1 MNKLQVT
8 DFARAMYEDSYLLP
22 NETIDDLYHRVAYDN
37 CRDNPERAE
46 RIKSYF
52 YKLWACGATP
62 VMSNSGI
69 DRGYPISCFTSMTYD
84 SLESIAFGL
93 MEDLVLGSGG
103 GGIGRRKIVR
113 GLGES
118 ISNVGTSSG
127 KVPFLKVDDSM
138 VNAVSQGALRRASKA
153 EYLHISDPEIEEF
166 IKIRKSTG
174 GDSNR
179 KTFNLHHAIIIPD
192 TFIEKVINMEM
203 WDLVSVKTGEV
214 VKSVDAYK
222 LFCDILLTR
231 IETGEPY
238 LMFEDNINRSVPE
251 LYKLNQYRIS
261 LSNLCS
267 EVLLHTDEFKTA
279 VCCLS
284 SVNLEKYDE
293 WKDDPVF
300 IEDMYYFLDGVLIQY
315 EEKLLQSPEWKK
327 PFLHRVLNF
336 VREERAVGL
345 GVMGWHSLLQSKSIP
360 FESPMAKGLNIKI
373 FKDLRE
379 KADKASIKIAQ
390 ERGSCELAKRHNI
403 LERFSHKLAI
413 APTSSISILCGGVSA
428 GIEPWQSNGYVHKNK
443 TKAETIKNK
452 HLDTYIRDYAEKNG
466 KDNRWVAGQWK
477 SIIAHEGS
485 VQHLDWMDAYIK
497 EVFKTAFE
505 LDQRYIIEQASDR
518 GDFIDQ
524 GQSTNIFLRH
534 NIHKKDL
541 VGLHLYAWA
550 KKLKTLYYC
559 RSTSPKRASIGGEV
573 VRNKIEVPELK
584 YESCLSCQ

>member
-62 VMSNSGI
+62 VMSNSGT

-166 IKIRKSTG
+166 IKIRKATG

-192 TFIEKVINMEM
+192 SFVKKVIKREM

-214 VKSVDAYK
+214 VKQVDAYK
-222 LFCDILLTR
+222 LWSDILLTR

-251 LYKLNQYRIS
+251 LYKKESLAVQ
-261 LSNLCS
+261 LSNLCVVP
-267 EVLLHTDEFKTA
+267 ETKILTDK
-279 VCCLS
+279 
-284 SVNLEKYDE
+284 
-293 WKDDPVF
+293 
-300 IEDMYYFLDGVLIQY
+300 
-315 EEKLLQSPEWKK
+315 
-327 PFLHRVLNF
+327 
-336 VREERAVGL
+336 
-345 GVMGWHSLLQSKSIP
+345 
-360 FESPMAKGLNIKI
+360 
-373 FKDLRE
+373 
-379 KADKASIKIAQ
+379 
-390 ERGSCELAKRHNI
+390 
-403 LERFSHKLAI
+403 
-413 APTSSISILCGGVSA
+413 
-428 GIEPWQSNGYVHKNK
+428 GYV
-443 TKAETIKNK
+443 EIQ
-452 HLDTYIRDYAEKNG
+452 E
-466 KDNRWVAGQWK
+466 VAGTNQNIWNGFEW
-477 SIIAHEGS
+477 SNVLVRQTGS
-485 VQHLDWMDAYIK
+485 NQEIVKVITSTGDLECTPYHKFYVMDKKRSNK
-497 EVFKTAFE
+497 EPI
-505 LDQRYIIEQASDR
+505 L
-518 GDFIDQ
+518 
-524 GQSTNIFLRH
+524 
-534 NIHKKDL
+534 
-541 VGLHLYAWA
+541 
-550 KKLKTLYYC
+550 
-559 RSTSPKRASIGGEV
+559 KRASELEVGDKLMKFNLPVIEGE
-573 VRNKIEVPELK
+573 KILNF
-584 YESCLSCQ
+584 LSYITQVHFY